1 MCLSGSQG
9 SSLGS
14 GTPGSPPLSFLVP
27 TSSLWFVRLPPPWG
41 SSLLHRDGGLSGE
54 EGGERLCVFK
64 GCGRSPSSWLPPAG
78 KAWGVGGDVQSQ
90 LSAPSSS
97 VSRGDGKLAVI
108 WPPRRKASENGL
120 EQVGTLFPSCPY
132 PNPLRGRKLG

>member
-1 MCLSGSQG
+1 MNACVCLRGAAA
-9 SSLGS
+9 LLR
-14 GTPGSPPLSFLVP
+14 PGCLLLV
-27 TSSLWFVRLPPPWG
+27 RRG
-41 SSLLHRDGGLSGE
+41 
-54 EGGERLCVFK
+54 
-64 GCGRSPSSWLPPAG
+64 
-78 KAWGVGGDVQSQ
+78 GGDVQSQ